1 MMSQGPLMFILWGL
15 VFKLSHLKYCAG
27 VACGGKGLY
36 LCVVCVRGV
45 LSVSIDSFSMALRS
59 N

>member
-1 MMSQGPLMFILWGL
+1 MMSQEPLMCILWGL
-15 VFKLSHLKYCAG
+15 VFKLSHLKDYPG

-36 LCVVCVRGV
+36 LCAVCEGV
-45 LSVSIDSFSMALRS
+45 LSVSIDSCSMALRS